1 MLKKFLITFSA
12 VLFCSRLISAS
23 DQTENIHQ
31 ITLENGLDVI
41 VIENA
46 TVPLVT
52 IEIDVRNGAFTEPP
66 EYDGLSHFFEHMF
79 FKANG
84 SIPNQQKFLERT
96 RELGMTFNATTSE
109 ERVNYSFTIL
119 KDSLKAGLEFMK
131 AAITTPLF
139 LKEELERE
147 RLVVI
152 DEYDRN
158 ESNPIFHLNQ
168 EVNKKLWYKY
178 YKEFF

>member
-23 DQTENIHQ
+23 DQTEKIHQ
-31 ITLENGLDVI
+31 TTLKNGLNVI

-52 IEIDVRNGAFTEPP
+52 IEIDVRSGAFTEPP
-66 EYDGLSHFFEHMF
+66 EYDGLSHLFEHMF
-79 FKANG
+79 FKANA
-84 SIPNQQKFLERT
+84 SIPTEEMFFERA
-96 RELGMTFNATTSE
+96 RKLGMVSNATTGK
-109 ERVNYSFTIL
+109 ERVNYFFTIL
-119 KDSLKAGLEFMK
+119 VDSLEAGFELME

-147 RLVVI
+147 RLVLI
-152 DEYDRN
+152 D
-158 ESNPIFHLNQ
+158 
-168 EVNKKLWYKY
+168 
-178 YKEFF
+178 